1 MFNEH
6 LVATV
11 AVVMVFLIP
20 IVLLIQLGATWRA
33 RMIAARDEAYRELA
47 QQAAEAQKPAVEE
60 IAALRKQ
67 VESLEKFLREV

>member
-11 AVVMVFLIP
+11 AVIMVFLIP

-47 QQAAEAQKPAVEE
+47 RKSADAQKRAGEE
-60 IAALRKQ
+60 IAELRKQ
-67 VESLEKFLREV
+67 IESLERFLREV